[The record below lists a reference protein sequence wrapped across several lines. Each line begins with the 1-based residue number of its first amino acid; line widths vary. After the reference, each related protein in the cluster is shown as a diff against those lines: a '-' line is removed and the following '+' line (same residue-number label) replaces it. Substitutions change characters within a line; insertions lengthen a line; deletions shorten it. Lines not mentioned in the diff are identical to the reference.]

1 MHILEYITKA
11 MNSRYWHTR
20 VQFYIEFNGNVL
32 NALREQGWNGKYMSA
47 GDMSRC
53 LTQETK
59 NLYGKIAIGTYKDGT
74 DRTMDWGVHSFADR
88 WLNNVKGI
96 AKFNR
101 ALTESG
107 YTGGSFTVE
116 KDAELAR
123 ELGYRSNEYLFKLA
137 DTEDDTEEQYGV
149 WSEAALEG
157 LTKH

>member
-20 VQFYIEFNGNVL
+20 VQFYVEFNSNVL
-32 NALREQGWNGKYMSA
+32 TALREQGWNGKYMSA

-59 NLYGKIAIGTYKDGT
+59 NLYSKIAIGTYNDGT
-74 DRTMDWGVHSFADR
+74 DRTMNWGVHSFADR

-107 YTGGSFTVE
+107 YTGGSFVVE

-123 ELGYRSNEYLFKLA
+123 ELGYRKNEFLFKL
-137 DTEDDTEEQYGV
+137 V
-149 WSEAALEG
+149 EAQ
-157 LTKH
+157 

>member
-1 MHILEYITKA
+1 MHILDYITKA

-53 LTQETK
+53 LTQETI
-59 NLYGKIAIGTYKDGT
+59 NRYFKIATDTYRDGT
-74 DRTMDWGVHSFADR
+74 DRTMYWGLTSFADR

-101 ALTESG
+101 ALTEAG
-107 YTGGSFTVE
+107 FKGGSFTVE
-116 KDAELAR
+116 KDAELAH
-123 ELGYRSNEYLFKLA
+123 ELGYRRNEYLFKLA
-137 DTEDDTEEQYGV
+137 DTEDDTEEEYGV

>member
-59 NLYGKIAIGTYKDGT
+59 NVITEL
-74 DRTMDWGVHSFADR
+74 
-88 WLNNVKGI
+88 LL
-96 AKFNR
+96 
-101 ALTESG
+101 ALTKTAQTELWIG
-107 YTGGSFTVE
+107 EYTVLQTDG
-116 KDAELAR
+116 
-123 ELGYRSNEYLFKLA
+123 
-137 DTEDDTEEQYGV
+137 
-149 WSEAALEG
+149 
-157 LTKH
+157 

>member
-1 MHILEYITKA
+1 MHILDYITKA

-53 LTQETK
+53 LTQETR
-59 NLYGKIAIGTYKDGT
+59 NRYGKIAVGTYKDGT
-74 DRTMDWGVHSFADR
+74 DRTSDWCVDSYADR
-88 WLNNVKGI
+88 WLNNVKGV

-101 ALTESG
+101 ALTEAG
-107 YTGGSFTVE
+107 FKGGSFSVV
-116 KDAELAR
+116 KDSELAKQ
-123 ELGYRSNEYLFKLA
+123 LGYRRNEYIFK
-137 DTEDDTEEQYGV
+137 
-149 WSEAALEG
+149 LEG